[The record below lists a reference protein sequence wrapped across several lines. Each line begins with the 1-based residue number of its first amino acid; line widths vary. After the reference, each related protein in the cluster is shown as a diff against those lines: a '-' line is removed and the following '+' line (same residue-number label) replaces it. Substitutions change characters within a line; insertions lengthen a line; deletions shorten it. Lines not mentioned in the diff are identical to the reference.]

1 MTVGTEYRP
10 STSQG
15 LPSVMVGDDVVDIS
29 GWRDLLLLDVLLLD
43 VLETV
48 LFFDTTAALTIERKR
63 NTVNMVKMA
72 VSTSTESKM

>member
-15 LPSVMVGDDVVDIS
+15 VGRDAVGGHEVVDS
-29 GWRDLLLLDVLLLD
+29 SEAHLLLLDVLLLD

-48 LFFDTTAALTIERKR
+48 LFFDTTAALTRERKR